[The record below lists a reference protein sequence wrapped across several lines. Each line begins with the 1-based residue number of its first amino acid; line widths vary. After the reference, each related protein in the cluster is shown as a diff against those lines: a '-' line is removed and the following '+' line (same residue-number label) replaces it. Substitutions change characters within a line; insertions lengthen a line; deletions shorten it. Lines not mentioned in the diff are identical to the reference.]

1 LWPIVGYC
9 SDTFC
14 NLDTTSRKCEGAG
27 ELWGPLIRTQR
38 NVDDR
43 EISLNAEDEFQR
55 RHANLVVRL
64 KFRESTALAADA
76 VLILLGVG

>member
-1 LWPIVGYC
+1 MLMIGSFGLC
-9 SDTFC
+9 IR
-14 NLDTTSRKCEGAG
+14 SRLHLGLEMIGVCY
-27 ELWGPLIRTQR
+27 
-38 NVDDR
+38 
-43 EISLNAEDEFQR
+43 ISLNAEDEFQR